1 MKRNKMERNNRKAD
15 ALVVGETLGLELEMG
30 VVDKKNGESRCVTD
44 AYFARLADI
53 KRQRGEDVERETLED
68 PDSRTA
74 RTVNLSSPLGDSGLD
89 NGFNLLETSF
99 SPVRED
105 EGGLDV
111 LAARVHQELRDV
123 LAALAA
129 DGLTLLN
136 ASEHPAHAPD
146 LAWYRQA
153 KVPRPIY
160 RDWLE
165 YRQWQHFIGMDAKAQ
180 NGPCVSIDIHH
191 AARALNVTLA
201 LAPAFI
207 ALFANSPLA
216 AGKET
221 GLKEHR
227 LTLWEAMFAKA
238 RFPGDLR
245 LCRLPARPFEE
256 LGDYFRWMFGAG
268 TVSQAMPLASDGRPE
283 AKKGYKSAPAFFL
296 EGDPALETFLHSA
309 SWAGWRGDRS
319 RLVDILPHSA
329 HFVHAQF
336 AHFLDAR
343 WRYTLDT
350 LPDLGALLA
359 AWQEPGGI
367 EDLFSRHGVKGY
379 IEVRAPGSVLPD
391 FSLMEE
397 AGPAVAAT
405 TPLSAAALQL
415 GLLRNLARAEA
426 LVQSRG
432 WNNLRALR
440 PRAIQFALEDDEVA
454 ALAADTLAVARA
466 GLDAKEARWL
476 AYADYALKTRR
487 TAADRMLCLWR
498 KHASLEKLAAQ
509 RAIRLPES
517 NFFAKGH
524 PQNANIKRDDERG
537 ALPFH

>member
-1 MKRNKMERNNRKAD
+1 MERNNWKAD

-30 VVDKKNGESRCVTD
+30 VADKKNGESRCVTE

-74 RTVNLSSPLGDSGLD
+74 RTVKLSSPLGDSGLD

-111 LAARVHQELRDV
+111 LAARVDRELRDV
-123 LAALAA
+123 LAALEA
-129 DGLTLLN
+129 DGLILLN
-136 ASEHPAHAPD
+136 ASEHPARTPD
-146 LAWYRQA
+146 GEWYGRA
-153 KVPRPIY
+153 GVPRPIY
-160 RDWLE
+160 RDWVE
-165 YRQWQHFIGMDAKAQ
+165 YRRWRHFIGMDAKAQ
-180 NGPCVSIDIHH
+180 NGPCVSIDIRH

-216 AGKET
+216 SGKET

-227 LTLWEAMFAKA
+227 LTLWEAMFEKA
-238 RFPGDLR
+238 RFPGDAR
-245 LCRLPARPFEE
+245 LCRLPARPFKD
-256 LGDYFRWMFGAG
+256 LGDYFRCMFGAG
-268 TVSQAMPLASDGRPE
+268 TVSQAMPLTSAGQPN
-283 AKKGYKSAPAFFL
+283 AKQGYKSARTFFL

-309 SWAGWRGDRS
+309 SWRGRRDDRS
-319 RLVDILPHSA
+319 PPVDILPQSA
-329 HFVHAQF
+329 HFVYAQF

-350 LPDLGALLA
+350 LPGIEALLD
-359 AWQEPGGI
+359 AWKEADGI

-391 FSLMEE
+391 SSLMEE
-397 AGPAVAAT
+397 AGAAIAAAA
-405 TPLSAAALQL
+405 PLSATALQL
-415 GLLRNLARAEA
+415 GLLRNLARSEA
-426 LVQSRG
+426 LAQSWG

-440 PRAIQFALEDDEVA
+440 PRAIRFALEDDAVF
-454 ALAADTLAVARA
+454 ALATEALAIARA
-466 GLDAKEARWL
+466 GLSAKEARWL
-476 AYADYALKTRR
+476 AYADYALNTRR
-487 TAADRMLCLWR
+487 AAADRMLRLWR
-498 KHASLEKLAAQ
+498 EHASLEKLAAR
-509 RAIRLPES
+509 RAVCVGEE
-517 NFFAKGH
+517 G
-524 PQNANIKRDDERG
+524 
-537 ALPFH
+537 